1 MKKLL
6 LIPLTLLFFSCDEDN
21 PVEPENNSFNGAP
34 ELVIVNT
41 TANANYSSQLLK
53 LTIQIRNDGD
63 APNIAYAQY
72 LVPGATVEI
81 YYQDAASFSY
91 NYSLFGHFPNEFL
104 PPINPGEYFVVETDW
119 LDVGGLI
126 GDDYTWGGIA
136 YYTSVISSP

>member
-72 LVPGATVEI
+72 LVPGAMIRI
-81 YYQDAASFSY
+81 YWNQNPSSSS
-91 NYSLFGHFPNEFL
+91 NYSLLQHFPNEFL
-104 PPINPGEYFVVETDW
+104 PSINPGEYFVVETDW

-126 GDDYTWGGIA
+126 GDDYTWNSIV
-136 YYTSVISSP
+136 YYNSLL